1 MYKKKFG
8 NLKNIVIFIVK
19 HMLSKSPQ
27 EITWI
32 DQFMQNK
39 IEKIWIFNN
48 SQIKT
53 FSSSNL

>member
-39 IEKIWIFNN
+39 IEKKSEYLIIL
-48 SQIKT
+48 K
-53 FSSSNL
+53 